1 MMGTVGRLTTMHI
14 KTTLQNDVEYKRPEK
29 KRSTH
34 AQDIGGT
41 LLAYIVLLNN
51 FTLQ

>member
-14 KTTLQNDVEYKRPEK
+14 KTALQNDVEYKSPER

-34 AQDIGGT
+34 ATDIEGT
-41 LLAYIVLLNN
+41 LPGCTVLLNN
-51 FTLQ
+51 FALQ

>member
-1 MMGTVGRLTTMHI
+1 MMESVGRLTTMHI
-14 KTTLQNDVEYKRPEK
+14 KTALQNDAEYKSPER

-41 LLAYIVLLNN
+41 LLTHIVLLNN
-51 FTLQ
+51 FALQ